1 MQGDRPDFNLAWA
14 LPEDPAEAEATR
26 VRAADL
32 VEGYVR
38 DQSLA
43 ALDRVLAPDVDD
55 AGAVRAAQDAAAAS
69 RLVDAEVRRF
79 RELASR
85 RG

>member
-1 MQGDRPDFNLAWA
+1 MQGDRPDFNLAWT
-14 LPEDPAEAEATR
+14 LPDDPAEAEATR

-43 ALDRVLAPDVDD
+43 ALDRVLAPDADD
-55 AGAVRAAQDAAAAS
+55 ASIVQAAQDAAAAS

-79 RELASR
+79 RDLANR